1 MGTAGGAR
9 LEDNVCMAVLT
20 APEAAVAILRARER
34 DSFLL
39 MRRSEHPHDPWSGH
53 WSFPGGRR
61 EQSDPD
67 LRFTALRE
75 LREECSIQLPP
86 DSLECEMA
94 PVIARRRT
102 PPFMVVAPF
111 VFAIENELPTV
122 LDPEEAVEAVWVRT
136 ADWRMPGKH
145 KLTNVPGMPASW
157 LFPAVDLNGVPVWG
171 FTYRL
176 AMDWLGLVPN
186 GHAGQYAGLSAANAA
201 LEFLV
206 SMGLVVK
213 DRLNLADSEL
223 PTTEIQPRATA
234 NVSGLIPVEQTIAH
248 FSRAGSSFPNVSAV
262 EVQRNHVRVVGLEFE
277 EYLITAS

>member
-1 MGTAGGAR
+1 MGHQPV

-20 APEAAVAILRARER
+20 APEAAVAILRTRER

-75 LREECSIQLPP
+75 LREECSIQLSP
-86 DSLECEMA
+86 DSLESELA

-111 VFAIENELPTV
+111 VFSIENELPTV
-122 LDPEEAVEAVWVRT
+122 LDPEEAVEAVWVST
-136 ADWRMPGKH
+136 AHWRIPEKH
-145 KLTNVPGMPASW
+145 TLRNVPGMPVSW
-157 LFPAVDLNGVPVWG
+157 LFPALDLNGVPVWG

-186 GHAGQYAGLSAANAA
+186 HGSGASAGLSAAHGA
-201 LEFLV
+201 LDFLV
-206 SMGLVVK
+206 SQGLVVK
-213 DRLNLADSEL
+213 HGWKMAEAEL

-234 NVSGLIPVEQTIAH
+234 TLSGVIPVEQTIAH
-248 FSRAGSSFPNVSAV
+248 FSRSGSSFPSVSAI

-277 EYLITAS
+277 EYLITTS

>member
-1 MGTAGGAR
+1 
-9 LEDNVCMAVLT
+9 MAVLT
-20 APEAAVAILRARER
+20 TPEAAVAILRARER

-53 WSFPGGRR
+53 WSFPGCRR

-75 LREECSIQLPP
+75 LAEECSIHLPP
-86 DSLECEMA
+86 DALESELA

-111 VFAIENELPTV
+111 VFAIENQLPTV
-122 LDPEEAVEAVWVRT
+122 LDPEEAVEAVWVPT
-136 ADWRMPGKH
+136 ADWRTPEKH

-157 LFPAVDLNGVPVWG
+157 LFPALELNGVPVWG

-176 AMDWLGLVPN
+176 AMDWLGLVSN
-186 GHAGQYAGLSAANAA
+186 DGGLASAGLSAATAV
-201 LEFLV
+201 LDLFV
-206 SMGLVVK
+206 SKGLVVK
-213 DRLNLADSEL
+213 DGLKIADAEL

-234 NVSGLIPVEQTIAH
+234 TVSGVIPVEQTIEH
-248 FSRAGSSFPNVSAV
+248 LSRPGSSFPSVSAI